1 MNRIGRI
8 RNLPPVVAL
17 LLATAAH
24 GGVPVMKPPD
34 QAPEPEPS
42 RGAVLYAAHCAKCH
56 DGQVYKA
63 PAKTFLQ
70 MMAADAIYAALT
82 TGVMQTQAAAL
93 GMADRQLVAEH
104 LAGQP
109 LKPAAPVATAPRCEG
124 AAAKFDLDAPRVTAW
139 GFDSGNSH
147 HIPGDVARLAASD
160 IPRLKLKWAFAYP
173 GGLRA
178 RSQPNVAMGAV
189 FVGSHNGTVY
199 ALDAASGCVRWEYR
213 ATAEVRTPVLVTPW
227 KDAHGEP
234 QTPLAV
240 FGDIV
245 GRVYALDALT
255 GKTKWKRKVEDHPAT
270 TLTGS
275 PVFHG
280 GRLYVP
286 VSSLEEAATDPA
298 YPCCTF
304 RGSVV
309 ALAADTGRVIWKTY
323 TIDQKPK
330 RVGISPSGRPIFAP
344 SGAAVWNSPTL
355 DLKRNLLYVGTGDN
369 YSSPAND
376 RSDAILALDL
386 ASGHIRWTRQVFARD
401 AWNVGCMLRTDSCPQ
416 PSGPDFDL
424 GSGTMLVTLPS
435 GKDVILG
442 GLKSGTAF
450 AIDADTHD
458 ASLWSERLGRGGT
471 QGGIQ
476 FGMATDGTRLFVPIS
491 DITNKIDA
499 DYPGEAHGG
508 LYALDAATGARLWSH
523 PAPDRCAGR
532 QYCDPGILAAITS
545 LPGAVFAGHMDGT
558 VRAYAADT
566 GTVLWEFD
574 TLPDVRTLSGAMA
587 HGGSIGGGGPVVSNG
602 MLYVNSG
609 YGLYFHLPGNV
620 LLAFSVDG
628 R

>member
-1 MNRIGRI
+1 MNRIGRS
-8 RNLPPVVAL
+8 RPLAL
-17 LLATAAH
+17 LALVVATAADA
-24 GGVPVMKPPD
+24 GVPTASPSEKPPEA
-34 QAPEPEPS
+34 APPA
-42 RGAVLYAAHCAKCH
+42 GAPLYAAYCAKCH
-56 DGQVYKA
+56 DGLIYKA

-70 MMAADAIYAALT
+70 MMAPDAIYAALT
-82 TGVMQTQAAAL
+82 SGVMKTQAAAL
-93 GMADRQLVAEH
+93 SLADRQHVAEY

-109 LKPAAPVATAPRCEG
+109 LTAAVPVASPPRCQG
-124 AAAKFDLDAPRVTAW
+124 AAAQFDFDAPRLTSW

-147 HIPGDVARLAASD
+147 HIPADVARLAAED
-160 IPRLKLKWAFAYP
+160 VPRLKLKWALAYP

-178 RSQPNVAMGAV
+178 RSQPNVAMGAL
-189 FVGSHNGTVY
+189 FVGSHNGAVY
-199 ALDAASGCVRWEYR
+199 ALDAATGCVRWEFR
-213 ATAEVRTPVLVTPW
+213 ATAEVRTSVLVTPW
-227 KDAHGEP
+227 KDAHGARLS
-234 QTPLAV
+234 PLAV

-255 GKTKWKRKVEDHPAT
+255 GKLKWQRKVEDHPAA
-270 TLTGS
+270 TLTGA
-275 PVFHG
+275 PVFHA
-280 GRLYVP
+280 GRVYVP
-286 VSSLEEAATDPA
+286 VSSLEEAATEPS

-323 TIDQKPK
+323 TIDEKPK
-330 RVGISPSGRPIFAP
+330 RVGTTPSGAPVFAP

-355 DLKRNLLYVGTGDN
+355 DLKRGLLYVGTGDN

-386 ASGHIRWTRQVFARD
+386 KSGRIRWSWQVFARD
-401 AWNVGCMLRTDSCPQ
+401 AWNVGCMLRSDNCPN

-424 GSGTMLVTLPS
+424 GAGTMLVTLPS
-435 GKDVILG
+435 GRELLLG

-450 AIDADTHD
+450 AIDPDRHNGT
-458 ASLWSERLGRGGT
+458 LWSEKLGRGGT

-476 FGMATDGTRLFVPIS
+476 FGMATDRTRLFVPIS
-491 DITNKIDA
+491 DMRTKFESV
-499 DYPGEAHGG
+499 YPGDAHGG
-508 LYALDAATGARLWSH
+508 LYALDAATGTRVWSQ

-532 QYCDPGILAAITS
+532 EFCDPGILAAITS
-545 LPGAVFAGHMDGT
+545 IPGAVFAGHMDGM

-566 GTVLWEFD
+566 GKVLWEFD
-574 TLPDVRTLSGAMA
+574 TLPQVTSVSGATA
-587 HGGSIGGGGPVVSNG
+587 HGGSIGGGGPVVANG